1 MSHCIISSL
10 SIVLPNCSQTNT
22 DLQVKL
28 QEATRQRDDLRASGT
43 KTRRKSHSK
52 TKKSIPV
59 SAAIELP
66 PTVLQQTPKEVDQ
79 TPKPFFTLSDLS
91 TAISAD
97 RHDLPHT
104 PRASTAPAR
113 ARTSQ
118 SPARMG
124 GEVGSDSSRAREVHA
139 DSGFEERN
147 KRDISPMA
155 TESHNR
161 AAGVQEAL
169 LVNPTVYRSAAQDEQ
184 HTAYLQYE
192 IQSAMQAE
200 EYRRLSLEGE
210 GHGAGYDSSA
220 GSVKSSV
227 TTPSECNSCSIVG
240 APKTLSTSPVQ
251 QKALRRKTLWAEY
264 LDPKSGLQYYHN
276 RLTKE
281 TTWDMPSPTEMLQLL
296 PIT

>member
-1 MSHCIISSL
+1 
-10 SIVLPNCSQTNT
+10 
-22 DLQVKL
+22 LQVKL

-43 KTRRKSHSK
+43 KSRRKSL
-52 TKKSIPV
+52 TKAQKSIPV
-59 SAAIELP
+59 SAAVEL
-66 PTVLQQTPKEVDQ
+66 QHTPKEVHDKP
-79 TPKPFFTLSDLS
+79 TPFFTLTDLS

-113 ARTSQ
+113 ARSSQ
-118 SPARMG
+118 SPSRIGRG
-124 GEVGSDSSRAREVHA
+124 GGSDSSRAREVHT
-139 DSGFEERN
+139 SNGFEERG
-147 KRDISPMA
+147 KRDTSTVEI
-155 TESHNR
+155 ESHNR
-161 AAGVQEAL
+161 PARVKEAH
-169 LVNPTVYRSAAQDEQ
+169 LVNPSACHSAAQDEQ

-192 IQSAMQAE
+192 IQSARQAV
-200 EYRRLSLEGE
+200 EYRRLSLDGE
-210 GHGAGYDSSA
+210 GHGTGYDSSA

-251 QKALRRKTLWAEY
+251 QKVIRRKTLWAEY
-264 LDPKSGLQYYHN
+264 LDPASGLQYYHN

-296 PIT
+296 PII